1 MKKRLKELRLTL
13 NLTLREF
20 GSSLGVNH
28 SAISKLENGTTS
40 LTDQMIKSICNTY
53 NVNENW
59 LRNGTGNMFL
69 ETQEEFLTNMA
80 KQYSLSEFDQ
90 KLIKAYLDLT
100 PTQRDTIKG
109 LLGHLN
115 DL

>member
-1 MKKRLKELRLTL
+1 MSDRLKELRKSLDLTMDA
-13 NLTLREF
+13 F
-20 GSSLGVNH
+20 GSQLGVKRNT
-28 SAISKLENGTTS
+28 ISQLENGTNN

-109 LLGHLN
+109 LLGHIN